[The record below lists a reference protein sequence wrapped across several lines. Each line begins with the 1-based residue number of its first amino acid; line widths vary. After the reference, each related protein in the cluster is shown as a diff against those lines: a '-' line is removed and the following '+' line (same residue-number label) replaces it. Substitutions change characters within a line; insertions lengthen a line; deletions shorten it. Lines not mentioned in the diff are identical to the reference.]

1 MEPMQSPRQ
10 CPPNAALSMSINVDF
25 RQGAVNSFVTS
36 GSPPTYDKQQG
47 VSFTVARGGEAPQ
60 LASVFYIMYGRVEV
74 TVKAAPGPGIVSSLV
89 LESDDLDEI
98 DVEWLG
104 SNQEEVQSN
113 YFGKG
118 KTTTYNRGRFHSLSG
133 TQSRFIKYTIDW
145 TSDRIVWQADG
156 NVLRVLAQKDAEPD
170 QYPQTPM
177 RVKFGAWAGGDAS
190 FNPPGTVAWA
200 RGPTDYSRGPFS
212 MTVQSVSVTD
222 YSTGKEYR
230 YRDQSGSGSSIEAV
244 GGSVNANANRNSLP
258 VSPNA
263 AAGAA
268 SRAGGPDSVP
278 VGGLARDGSQATRT
292 QTGWPWVPGA
302 VPTGGPIP
310 SGWHMTPEGKIMRDQ
325 ASAAARRQTTILPSS
340 LPLLLLLLLLLPLL
354 PS

>member
-1 MEPMQSPRQ
+1 
-10 CPPNAALSMSINVDF
+10 MSINVDL
-25 RQGAVNSFVTS
+25 RHGAVNSFVPS
-36 GSPPTYDKQQG
+36 GTTPTYDENQG
-47 VSFTVARGGEAPQ
+47 VSFTVSRGGEAPQ

-74 TVKAAPGPGIVSSLV
+74 TAKAAPGPGIVSSLV

-104 SNQEEVQSN
+104 SNPDEVQSN

-118 KTTTYNRGRFHSLSG
+118 RTTTYNRGRFHSLAG
-133 TQSRFIKYTIDW
+133 TQSRLITYVIDW
-145 TSDRIVWQADG
+145 DPDRIIWQADG
-156 NVLRVLAQKDAEPD
+156 TQLRVLTQKDAEQD

-177 RVKFGAWAGGDAS
+177 RVKFGAWAGGDAA

-200 RGPTDYSRGPFS
+200 RGPTDYGKGPFS
-212 MTVQSVSVTD
+212 MLVQSVRVTD

-230 YRDQSGSGSSIEAV
+230 YKDQSGSASSIEAV
-244 GGSVNANANRNSLP
+244 GGAVNGNANRDALP

-263 AAGAA
+263 VAGAA
-268 SRAGGPDSVP
+268 SRAGGPDFVP

-310 SGWHMTPEGKIMRDQ
+310 SGWHMTPEGKIMRDTN
-325 ASAAARRQTTILPSS
+325 SAAAHHRPTSILPSS
-340 LPLLLLLLLLLPLL
+340 LLALMLPLLLPLL
-354 PS
+354 PLLPS